1 MKDGLIMK
9 IIVICIA
16 MISPIIF
23 VLGHG
28 FERSISAYWNTEFR
42 PLFIVTNALTSYFLF
57 TMIRWRISGIA
68 MMLLTAFAVDQYLV
82 MHNIFAGVFFVWT
95 FFILLFDK
103 RFAFYSLIY
112 LCCGII
118 SIFWILLGEILVVET
133 IVAYHLHSLIYTI
146 RIKKRRRG
154 YR

>member
-1 MKDGLIMK
+1 MKFNLILK
-9 IIVICIA
+9 IAVICIA

-28 FERSISAYWNTEFR
+28 YERSISAYWNTEFR
-42 PLFIVTNALTSYFLF
+42 PLFIITNALTSYFLF

-68 MMLLTAFAVDQYLV
+68 MMLLTAFAVDQYLT
-82 MHNIFAGVFFVWT
+82 MHNIFAGVFFIWT

-112 LCCGII
+112 FCCGII

-133 IVAYHLHSLIYTI
+133 IVAYHLHSLIYA
-146 RIKKRRRG
+146 IKIQKRRKGHR
-154 YR
+154 